1 MSFSAAEV
9 TSKTKSKAR
18 TVIAKNHQ
26 IVINIDQSQKDQPIT
41 ATLHSGSTDAPLKI
55 GDHHFKLG
63 GIYAGIAVGED
74 GKPDHPLALLSH
86 KADKPMTWAEATK
99 WAASFGD
106 GSRLPTKREAAL
118 LYANLPDEFDKSDW
132 HWTST
137 TYSGSTAWMQDFLS
151 GGQGYSLKSSERLCR
166 AVR

>member
-1 MSFSAAEV
+1 MEIIVPISVKLTPESQALIDALNAMGKAAPAP
-9 TSKTKSKAR
+9 T
-18 TVIAKNHQ
+18 Q
-26 IVINIDQSQKDQPIT
+26 
-41 ATLHSGSTDAPLKI
+41 TDAPLKI

-63 GIYAGIAVGED
+63 GKYAGISVGED
-74 GKPDHPLALLSH
+74 GQPDHPLALLSH
-86 KADKPMTWAEATK
+86 KADKPMTWDEATK

-137 TYSGSTAWMQDFLS
+137 PYSASLAWLQFFGY
-151 GGQGYSLKSSERLCR
+151 GGQSDTTKSSERLCR
-166 AVR
+166 AVRLIQLSA